1 MNMKLQEKII
11 ELKNATIV
19 LLQYCGYGKTISNEF
34 DGFEDKVRSN
44 PKDELL
50 SLLALLT
57 IYEQGFNGKNKGIY
71 DKLKSEKASL
81 NNIPVLTLE
90 EETITLEK
98 RISLLNK
105 IIKIVEEIEKEV
117 AISDT
122 NIKNV
127 LLIVNMWKELLQG
140 CTKERNEALR
150 NLISMCSINSNDYS
164 KIIECLVSSQDEY
177 IKMMCSIYGLSNPQE
192 KSNHNNQVLR

>member
-1 MNMKLQEKII
+1 MNTKLQEKII
-11 ELKNATIV
+11 ELKNAAIV
-19 LLQYCGYGKTISNEF
+19 LLRYCGETISNVF

-50 SLLALLT
+50 LLLVLLT
-57 IYEQGFNGKNKGIY
+57 VFEQKFNGENKGIY

-81 NNIPVLTLE
+81 NNIPVLTLK

-122 NIKNV
+122 DIKDV
-127 LLIVNMWKELLQG
+127 LLTVKMWKGLLQD

-164 KIIECLVSSQDEY
+164 KIIECLVSSQDSQ
-177 IKMMCSIYGLSNPQE
+177 IKMMCDSYSLSE
-192 KSNHNNQVLR
+192 LLTDKSSNKPLRKI

>member
-1 MNMKLQEKII
+1 MNTKLQEKII
-11 ELKNATIV
+11 ELKNAAIV
-19 LLQYCGYGKTISNEF
+19 LLRYCGETISNVF

-50 SLLALLT
+50 LLLVLLT
-57 IYEQGFNGKNKGIY
+57 VYEQKFNGENKGIY

-81 NNIPVLTLE
+81 NNIPVLTLK

-105 IIKIVEEIEKEV
+105 IIKIVEEIEKEA

-122 NIKNV
+122 NIKDV
-127 LLIVNMWKELLQG
+127 LLTVNMWKGLLQD

-150 NLISMCSINSNDYS
+150 NLISMCSTNSNDYS
-164 KIIECLVSSQDEY
+164 KIIECLVLSQDEH

-192 KSNHNNQVLR
+192 KSNHNNRVLRG